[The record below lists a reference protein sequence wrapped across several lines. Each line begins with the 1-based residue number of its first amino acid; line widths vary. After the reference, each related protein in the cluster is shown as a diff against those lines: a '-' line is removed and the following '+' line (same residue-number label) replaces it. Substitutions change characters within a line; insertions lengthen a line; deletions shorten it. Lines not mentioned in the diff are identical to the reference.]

1 MDTVKNALGKIKNFI
16 FGMKTEQK
24 MKFAASLLMLFGS
37 SALALSAA
45 QDSDDDMIDIS
56 DQAEVLDSSEVVETI
71 ESDTIESDTE

>member
-1 MDTVKNALGKIKNFI
+1 MDTVKNALGRIKNFI

-45 QDSDDDMIDIS
+45 QDSDDMINIS

>member
-45 QDSDDDMIDIS
+45 QDSDDMIDIS

>member
-1 MDTVKNALGKIKNFI
+1 MDAVKNALGRIKNFI

-45 QDSDDDMIDIS
+45 QDSDDMIDIS

>member
-1 MDTVKNALGKIKNFI
+1 MDTVKNALGRIKNFI

-45 QDSDDDMIDIS
+45 QDSDDKS
-56 DQAEVLDSSEVVETI
+56 GHGW
-71 ESDTIESDTE
+71 